1 MGVESPPR
9 GEGSVP
15 ALAREVALQQLLYL
29 LLGAWLGD
37 VDGRVFE
44 ERGVEAEDVGFLL
57 RGPRAE
63 AEAEVDVGATEHGAE
78 ADGGGED
85 YEEENAE

>member
-9 GEGSVP
+9 GECSVP

-44 ERGVEAEDVGFLL
+44 ERGVEAADVGFLL
-57 RGPRAE
+57 RGPRAK
-63 AEAEVDVGATEHGAE
+63 AEVDIGAE
-78 ADGGGED
+78 ADGGGKD
-85 YEEENAE
+85 YEKESAE